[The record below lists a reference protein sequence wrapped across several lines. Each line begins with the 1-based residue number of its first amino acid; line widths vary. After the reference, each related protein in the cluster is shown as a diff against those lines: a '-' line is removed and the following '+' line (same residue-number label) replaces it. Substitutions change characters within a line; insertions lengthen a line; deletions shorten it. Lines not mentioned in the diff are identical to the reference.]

1 MADRFGPASALR
13 RYWRIIQDDFA
24 HFPKSGTAR
33 TLIINRYLI
42 REISKPLASILA
54 ILVTLFASY
63 SAAEFLSD
71 AVNGL
76 LPTNTIGEMI
86 GLKAL
91 ISLEVLIPVSLY
103 TSIILSFGK
112 LYSDSE
118 FTAMFALRVSPLRV
132 LGSVLTLSGVLA
144 VLVALLSLFARPWA
158 YEKLHTLSKQAE
170 AFANVD
176 NMQAGTFYI
185 GENGGRVI
193 FLKNRDNAKS
203 TASDVFMQ
211 LNYPDKT
218 RILFARHAYQLPRT
232 DDRNSSD
239 IYLKDVHLY
248 DIGRGNNQ
256 TDRVVDAQEIVLRP
270 PDPNL
275 EQPGYSSVGA
285 GTETLAF
292 SSALP
297 DIAELQWRLST
308 PLSTILLGMLAV
320 PLSRIRPR
328 QNRYAKM
335 GTAALVYSCYYLLFT
350 SARTW
355 VQQGVVAAFPG
366 IWWVPA
372 LLASIVAAIWVQP
385 NLGFELRRL
394 RVWLNMWR
402 VQWLSGRD
410 EA

>member
-1 MADRFGPASALR
+1 
-13 RYWRIIQDDFA
+13 
-24 HFPKSGTAR
+24 
-33 TLIINRYLI
+33 
-42 REISKPLASILA
+42 
-54 ILVTLFASY
+54 
-63 SAAEFLSD
+63 
-71 AVNGL
+71 
-76 LPTNTIGEMI
+76 
-86 GLKAL
+86 
-91 ISLEVLIPVSLY
+91 
-103 TSIILSFGK
+103 
-112 LYSDSE
+112 
-118 FTAMFALRVSPLRV
+118 
-132 LGSVLTLSGVLA
+132 
-144 VLVALLSLFARPWA
+144 
-158 YEKLHTLSKQAE
+158 
-170 AFANVD
+170 
-176 NMQAGTFYI
+176 
-185 GENGGRVI
+185 
-193 FLKNRDNAKS
+193 
-203 TASDVFMQ
+203 
-211 LNYPDKT
+211 
-218 RILFARHAYQLPRT
+218 
-232 DDRNSSD
+232 
-239 IYLKDVHLY
+239 
-248 DIGRGNNQ
+248 
-256 TDRVVDAQEIVLRP
+256 VDAQEIVLRP